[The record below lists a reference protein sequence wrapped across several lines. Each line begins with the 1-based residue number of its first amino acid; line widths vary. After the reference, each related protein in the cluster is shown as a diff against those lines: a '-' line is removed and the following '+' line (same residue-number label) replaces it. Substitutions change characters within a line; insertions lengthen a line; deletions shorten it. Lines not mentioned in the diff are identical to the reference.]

1 MPSHTA
7 MQVASLWFLTQKKLI
22 KQHSPK
28 SWMPELGLGQV
39 TLRCKL
45 QVCDFW
51 LKKDSSIKQLHS
63 PKSLDANA
71 KSHCDASC
79 RSVIFD
85 SKKLIKQLHSP
96 KSWMPMPSHI
106 AMQVASLWFL
116 PAEAVLPMLTTM
128 ARYLQLS
135 STSWALIWFLNSK
148 RPICGNWWWWLA
160 GELNLTLIVQIS
172 VSEVRDI

>member
-1 MPSHTA
+1 MPSHIA

-28 SWMPELGLGQV
+28 SWMPGLGLGQV

-51 LKKDSSIKQLHS
+51 LKKTHQSKNYTRLNLGCQCQVTLRC
-63 PKSLDANA
+63 KFQV
-71 KSHCDASC
+71 CD
-79 RSVIFD
+79 FWL
-85 SKKLIKQLHSP
+85 KKLIKQLHSP